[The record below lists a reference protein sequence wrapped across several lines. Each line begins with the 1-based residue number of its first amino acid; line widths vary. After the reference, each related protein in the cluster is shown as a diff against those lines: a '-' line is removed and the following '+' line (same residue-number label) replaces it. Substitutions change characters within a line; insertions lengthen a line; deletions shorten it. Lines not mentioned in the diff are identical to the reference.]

1 MSEGQGGEEARMWIH
16 ELVERCRDAAT
27 REEPT
32 AEVMEVLAAFLHQPG
47 LAQQLGTADRSTY
60 EALYRG
66 RDLLVLHGVVPP
78 TPRPV
83 DPHDHR
89 MWAVIGVY
97 HGQEDNQL
105 FARVDGALEPTE
117 RFSLRAGDVRRLDAS
132 TIHSV
137 QAADG
142 RYMGAVHV
150 YGGDL
155 FATPRSTWRDGVE
168 QPNDESALPALFAR
182 LRTREQALGRAM
194 SAEDVAEL
202 LSSPASGDG

>member
-1 MSEGQGGEEARMWIH
+1 MNAVI
-16 ELVERCRDAAT
+16 AA
-27 REEPT
+27 
-32 AEVMEVLAAFLHQPG
+32 LDAFLHQRN
-47 LAQQLGTADRSTY
+47 LDQQLGTADRSTY

-66 RDLLVLHGVVPP
+66 NDLLVLHGVVPP

-105 FARVDGALEPTE
+105 FARTDDAALEPIE
-117 RFSLRAGDVRRLDAS
+117 RFSLTAGEIRRLDAS

-137 QAADG
+137 HAAG
-142 RYMGAVHV
+142 GQYLGAVHV

-155 FATPRSTWRDGVE
+155 FGTPRSTWRDGVE
-168 QPNDESALPALFAR
+168 QPNDESALPAFFQR
-182 LRTREQALGRAM
+182 LRAREDALGRAM
-194 SAEDVAEL
+194 SVEEVTEL
-202 LSSPASGDG
+202 LASSAPDRD